1 MGFLIGL
8 IFFWI
13 LIKGISNL
21 GGGGG
26 RGGIIGS
33 SQFKFRR

>member
-21 GGGGG
+21 GGGG
-26 RGGIIGS
+26 RGGIIGG